1 MTKRIIFLIIMA
13 LMGMTMLMAAE
24 QASLDKAA
32 EAYKKELYN
41 DALSTYLKCA
51 VEGKASAD
59 LYYNIG
65 NTYYRL
71 KDNAHAILYYEKAL
85 RLDPGCSDA
94 RYNLEF
100 VRSRAGI
107 DEDQGANIFSIW
119 MQQAMSRLS
128 SNTWA
133 VIALVTFLLMLAAI
147 AVYIFVDAVAWRK
160 VGFFGAILA
169 LVITILSLV
178 CAWQMHQRAIYHNE
192 AIVTANPATL
202 STSPRTPKDKTEVA
216 FELAAGFKVTLID
229 KVKTDGTIWYN
240 VETASRRQAWINAH
254 DLEVI

>member
-1 MTKRIIFLIIMA
+1 MTKRIIILITMA
-13 LMGMTMLMAAE
+13 LMGMTMLMAAP
-24 QASLDKAA
+24 APGDKAA
-32 EAYKKELYN
+32 EAYNKELYQKALEIYLV
-41 DALSTYLKCA
+41 DA
-51 VEGKASAD
+51 KAGRTSAD

-71 KDNAHAILYYEKAL
+71 KDNARAILYYEKAL
-85 RLDPGCSDA
+85 RLDPSCSDA

-133 VIALVTFLLMLAAI
+133 VIALLAFLLTLAAI
-147 AVYIFVDAVAWRK
+147 ASYIFMDAVAWRK
-160 VGFFGAILA
+160 VGFFGAIVA
-169 LVITILSLV
+169 LVITIVALV
-178 CAWQMHQRAIYHNE
+178 CAWQMHDRAINHNE
-192 AIVTANPATL
+192 AIVIATPAAL
-202 STSPRTPKDKTEVA
+202 STSPRLPKDKTEVA
-216 FELAAGFKVTLID
+216 FELAAGYKVTITD
-229 KVKTDGTIWYN
+229 KVKTAGTLWYH
-240 VETASRRQAWINAH
+240 VETANRRQAWIKAQ

>member
-1 MTKRIIFLIIMA
+1 MTKRIITIITLA
-13 LMGMTMLMAAE
+13 LMSTTALMAATATP
-24 QASLDKAA
+24 QDKAA
-32 EAYKKELYN
+32 EAYKQELYN
-41 DALSTYLKCA
+41 EALKIYLVDANA
-51 VEGKASAD
+51 GRASAD

-71 KDNAHAILYYEKAL
+71 KDNARAILYYEKAL

-133 VIALVTFLLMLAAI
+133 VIALVAFLLMLAAI

-169 LVITILSLV
+169 LVITIVSLV
-178 CAWQMHQRAIYHNE
+178 CAWQMHDRAIHHSE
-192 AIVTANPATL
+192 AIVVANPASL

-216 FELAAGFKVTLID
+216 FELSAGCKVSIID
-229 KVKTDGTIWYN
+229 KV
-240 VETASRRQAWINAH
+240 ETAGTLWYHIETNRRQAWIPSK
-254 DLEVI
+254 DLEII

>member
-1 MTKRIIFLIIMA
+1 MTKRIITIITLA
-13 LMGMTMLMAAE
+13 LMSATALMAAT
-24 QASLDKAA
+24 AAHHDKAA
-32 EAYKKELYN
+32 EAYKQELYKE
-41 DALSTYLKCA
+41 ALSIYLA
-51 VEGKASAD
+51 DANAGRASAD

-71 KDNAHAILYYEKAL
+71 KDNARAILYYEKAL

-133 VIALVTFLLMLAAI
+133 VIALVAFLLTLVAI

-169 LVITILSLV
+169 FVITIVSLV
-178 CAWQMHQRAIYHNE
+178 CAWQMHDRAIHHNE
-192 AIVTANPATL
+192 AIVIANPASL

-216 FELAAGFKVTLID
+216 FELAAGCKVSIID
-229 KVKTDGTIWYN
+229 KV
-240 VETASRRQAWINAH
+240 ETAGTLWYHIETNRRQAWIAAKQ
-254 DLEVI
+254 LEVI